1 MTLAMQWSNAEL
13 LRVHAVAY
21 QGRKARLCL
30 AINSASLTK
39 DSTTAQWDA
48 VEISSQASN
57 GYAKVEWTLPAGA
70 YTATQGMV
78 VGTGNLCTFQASAG
92 GLGLQFD
99 TAYLVLGTASGGTTT
114 WDTTVA
120 GILPMLPEDQ
130 TLSPGQPL
138 SIEVFTMVDDI
149 TAVA

>member
-1 MTLAMQWSNAEL
+1 MQWSNAEL

-57 GYAKVEWTLPAGA
+57 GYAKVEW
-70 YTATQGMV
+70 
-78 VGTGNLCTFQASAG
+78 
-92 GLGLQFD
+92 LGLQFD

-149 TAVA
+149 TTVA